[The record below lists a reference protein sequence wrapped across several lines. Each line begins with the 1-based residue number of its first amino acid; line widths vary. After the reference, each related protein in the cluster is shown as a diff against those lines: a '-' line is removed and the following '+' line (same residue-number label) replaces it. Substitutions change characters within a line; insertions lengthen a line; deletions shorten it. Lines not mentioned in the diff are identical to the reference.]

1 MFTQSLHMHYDFPV
15 GECSQKNHIRI
26 KYSWGAIE
34 YGCMLSCMNHAHFP
48 TQVIDHYTLRNSH
61 TYI

>member
-1 MFTQSLHMHYDFPV
+1 MHYDFPV
-15 GECSQKNHIRI
+15 GECSQKNHIPI

-34 YGCMLSCMNHAHFP
+34 CGCMLSCMNHVHFP
-48 TQVIDHYTLRNSH
+48 TQIIDHYILRYSH